1 MRQSPLPRIS
11 LVAFLFAA
19 ISISFSLPQ
28 LRANPP
34 DDHPIPTQILGHN
47 ALMMGTDWYPEQW
60 PESRWDTELAMME
73 AAHLHVI
80 RIAEFAWSRMEPS
93 EGRFDFEWLDRA
105 IALAAKH
112 QIAVVLGTPTAA
124 PPAWLTLKY
133 PDTLRMET
141 DGRRVTHGNRA
152 QFSVTSQRYREFCR
166 RIATEMARRYGHNP
180 AVIGWQI
187 DNEYGYA
194 QMSYDDDAK
203 RQFQDWLKA
212 RHKTLDALNQEWTT
226 SYWSETYDS
235 WSEIPIPWIPH
246 NPGLMLDW
254 RRFVTYAYTSYQQNQ
269 IDAIRAL
276 ADPRQFITGNFM
288 GYGFNSF
295 DHFTVSHAL
304 TFASWDDYVGTGH
317 LDPDINGM
325 SHDAMR
331 GLKRENFWVIETQ
344 PGFVNWTGLN
354 NSLNKGEVRAM
365 AWHDIGHGA
374 DEVSYWQ
381 WRSALNGQEEMHGTL
396 VGPDG
401 QPEPVLSEVTQTAK
415 EFEQTQDAF
424 RGTHVVSD
432 VALLHDYESRW
443 AVNWQVHT
451 QRYDEDTVLRG
462 YYHALRKLAQSVDV
476 VNPDVS
482 LAQYKLVVAP
492 SLNLIPKD
500 RAAHLADYVKNGGHL
515 VLGPRSGLKD
525 ENNALL
531 PLRQP
536 GYLTDALGGRVE
548 QFYALERNAPVSGSL
563 GSGEALIWAEQLQSS
578 ASDAEVLLRYGGSN
592 GWLDGQPCIITHPF
606 GKGRITYIGAVLD
619 ANLMAALAQWMVTTS
634 GVTPAFGPVPD
645 GIEVSRRVGPHSTV
659 FVLVNFN
666 PEKQT
671 VPLPRPMTSLLP
683 QPDPPDSSL
692 PAPAAITAASA
703 QSATAP
709 STAAIAAASAQSA
722 AGTAPAS
729 AQSATRSAVSAAP
742 KPGSSSSPA
751 PATVTQVELPR
762 YGVAI
767 LLDQPKP

>member
-1 MRQSPLPRIS
+1 MRQFQRLRNS
-11 LVAFLFAA
+11 LLTFLFAT
-19 ISISFSLPQ
+19 ISVFFPFSQ
-28 LRANPP
+28 LRADPP
-34 DDHPIPTQILGHN
+34 DDNPVSTQIPGHN

-60 PESRWDTELAMME
+60 PESRWDTELGMME
-73 AAHLHVI
+73 AAHLNVI

-112 QIAVVLGTPTAA
+112 HLAVVLGTPTAA
-124 PPAWLTLKY
+124 PPAWLTSKY

-166 RIATEMARRYGHNP
+166 RIASEMARRYGHNP
-180 AVIGWQI
+180 DVIGWQI

-212 RHKTLDALNQEWTT
+212 RHKTLEALNQEWTT
-226 SYWSETYDS
+226 SYWSESYDN

-254 RRFVTYAYTSYQQNQ
+254 RRFVTYAYASYQQNQ

-295 DHFTVSHAL
+295 DHFTVAHAL

-415 EFEQTQDAF
+415 EFAQTQDAF
-424 RGTHVVSD
+424 RGTRVVSD

-451 QRYDEDTVLRG
+451 QRYDEDSVLRG
-462 YYHALRKLAQSVDV
+462 YYHALRKLAQSIDI
-476 VNPDVS
+476 VNPDVP

-500 RAAHLADYVKNGGHL
+500 RAAHLADYVKSGGHL

-525 ENNALL
+525 EYNALL

-563 GSGEALIWAEQLQSS
+563 GSGEALIWAEQLQTI
-578 ASDAEVLLRYGGSN
+578 ASDAEVLLHYGGSN

-619 ANLMAALAQWMVTTS
+619 ANLMAALAQWMVTSS

-645 GIEVSRRVGPHSTV
+645 GIEVSRRVGLHSTV
-659 FVLVNFN
+659 FVLINFGAD
-666 PEKQT
+666 KQT
-671 VPLPRPMTSLLP
+671 VPLPHPMQTVLIPAAQTEASQVC
-683 QPDPPDSSL
+683 QPGA
-692 PAPAAITAASA
+692 APAETPPSSA
-703 QSATAP
+703 CLAEA
-709 STAAIAAASAQSA
+709 
-722 AGTAPAS
+722 
-729 AQSATRSAVSAAP
+729 
-742 KPGSSSSPA
+742 
-751 PATVTQVELPR
+751 TQVELPR

-767 LLDQPKP
+767 LLDRSQP